1 MSDRSFTNESLVQ
14 HCLGLLPR
22 SADLTN
28 VLVSW
33 GFLCTLQSLA
43 LSRSVLPRIVQKH
56 KQRKDSKKRINK
68 TKNLHKEQLQDD
80 KKILFCFIGL
90 IIFFF
95 SRIRTSWGQ
104 QGGRRESEWREEG
117 VRMEGEGVSMEGG
130 RSQHGGRRES
140 AWRERGVR
148 TLDSSTEFYPCLSQ
162 RKLQGREKCWAGT
175 VGLFVF

>member
-56 KQRKDSKKRINK
+56 EQRKDSKKRINK

-104 QGGRRESEWREEG
+104 QGGRRESEWREDGGRREEG
-117 VRMEGEGVSMEGG
+117 VRMEGGGSQDGGG
-130 RSQHGGRRES
+130 RSQHGGRKES
-140 AWRERGVR
+140 AWREEGV
-148 TLDSSTEFYPCLSQ
+148 SMEGEGSQ
-162 RKLQGREKCWAGT
+162 NT
-175 VGLFVF
+175 